1 MDATLANQIT
11 SLDEARAL
19 ITQLREDFQQ
29 SLASLQAEN
38 KRLRQK
44 LELFLQ
50 RYFGGTKN
58 ESLDP
63 KQLELLLAGLAA
75 MTAPAPVVAKPTPAR
90 VTLAARPV
98 RQPLP
103 AHLETE
109 RVVLEPVEV
118 QQQPAGWRKLGEEV
132 TEELDWKPAKFIK
145 RLYIRPKYAN
155 AERIVIAPLPAR
167 LIEKGLPGAGLL
179 TQVIVGKY
187 EDHLPLYRQ
196 ERIYRERHGVNLSR
210 QTLCGWVAV
219 AADWLSP
226 IYRAMKAGLVAGDY
240 LQADET
246 PIRYLDP
253 DVKGK
258 SQSGWLWTYSQPQG
272 DVVFEWQVSRSREGP
287 REFLK
292 SFRGQLQTDGYGVY
306 ESLSR
311 ERGGELTLIGCWAH
325 ARRGVYEA
333 LGEGRAAAWLLGQIG
348 QLYAVEKTLRAQKAG
363 PQLRAAV
370 RAWQS
375 RPILER
381 LRRALEIVRRR
392 VLPKSLLGQAIDYTL
407 ARWAALIRYVDD
419 GRLEI
424 DNNLCENSIRPTA
437 VGKKNFLFIGHPAAG
452 QRSAVIYS
460 VLGSCRRHGINPAEY
475 LQDVFERLPKAKTS
489 EVKALTPAAW
499 AKTKRALARP
509 PV

>member
-1 MDATLANQIT
+1 MDATLPNELSA
-11 SLDEARAL
+11 
-19 ITQLREDFQQ
+19 LRELVSTLQGT
-29 SLASLQAEN
+29 LHAAQAEN
-38 KRLRQK
+38 KLLRQK
-44 LELFLQ
+44 LELFLK

-75 MTAPAPVVAKPTPAR
+75 ITAPAPVVEKPTPAR
-90 VTLAARPV
+90 ATIAARPV

-210 QTLCGWVAV
+210 QTLCGWVEA

-226 IYRAMKAGLVAGDY
+226 IYREMKAGLVAGDY

-287 REFLK
+287 RAFLK
-292 SFRGQLQTDGYGVY
+292 SFRGKLQTDGYGVY
-306 ESLSR
+306 ESLAR
-311 ERGGELTLIGCWAH
+311 ERGEELILIGCWAH
-325 ARRGVYEA
+325 ARRGLHEA
-333 LGEGRAAAWLLGQIG
+333 LGEGRSAAWLVGQIG
-348 QLYAVEKTLRAQKAG
+348 RLYAVEKQLREQKAG
-363 PQLRAAV
+363 PQLRAAM

-407 ARWAALIRYVDD
+407 ARWPALIRYVDD
-419 GRLEI
+419 GRLAI
-424 DNNLCENSIRPTA
+424 DNNACENSIRPTA
-437 VGKKNFLFIGHPAAG
+437 VGKKNFLFIGHPEAG

-475 LQDVFERLPKAKTS
+475 LQDVFERLPKATTS
-489 EVKALTPAAW
+489 DVKSLTPAAW
-499 AKTKRALARP
+499 AKARRSTTRKP
-509 PV
+509 A

>member
-19 ITQLREDFQQ
+19 ITELRNEFQQ
-29 SLASLQAEN
+29 SLAALQTEN
-38 KRLRQK
+38 QLLRQK
-44 LELFLQ
+44 LELFLK

-63 KQLELLLAGLAA
+63 KQLELLLAGL
-75 MTAPAPVVAKPTPAR
+75 TALSAPPPVAEKKTPAR
-90 VTLAARPV
+90 TITGARPV

-109 RVVLEPVEV
+109 RVVLEPAEV

-155 AERIVIAPLPAR
+155 ADRIVIAPLPAR

-179 TQVIVGKY
+179 TQVIVSKY

-196 ERIYRERHGVNLSR
+196 EKIYRERHGVTLSR
-210 QTLCGWVAV
+210 QTLCGWVAAV
-219 AADWLSP
+219 ADWLAP
-226 IYRAMKAGLVAGDY
+226 IYREMKAALVARDY

-272 DVVFEWQVSRSREGP
+272 DVVFDWNVSRSREGP
-287 REFLK
+287 RAFLK
-292 SFRGQLQTDGYGVY
+292 SFRGKLQTDGYGVY
-306 ESLSR
+306 ESLAR
-311 ERGGELTLIGCWAH
+311 ERGEELILIGCWAH
-325 ARRGVYEA
+325 ARRGFHEA
-333 LGEGRAAAWLLGQIG
+333 LGEGRAAAWLVGQIG
-348 QLYAVEKTLRAQKAG
+348 RLYAVEKQLRAQQAG

-370 RAWQS
+370 RVWQS

-381 LRRALEIVRRR
+381 LRRAMEVVRRR

-407 ARWAALIRYVDD
+407 ARWEALTRYVAD

-424 DNNLCENSIRPTA
+424 DNNICENAIRPTA
-437 VGKKNFLFIGHPAAG
+437 IGKKNFLFIGHPEAG

-475 LQDVFERLPKAKTS
+475 LQDAFERLPKAKTS
-489 EVKALTPAAW
+489 EVPNLTPAAW
-499 AKTKRALARP
+499 AKAKRAAVRQSN
-509 PV
+509 

>member
-1 MDATLANQIT
+1 MDAALANQIT
-11 SLDEARAL
+11 SLAEARAL
-19 ITQLREDFQQ
+19 ITELRTEFQQ
-29 SLASLQAEN
+29 SLTALQAEN
-38 KRLRQK
+38 HLLRKK

-63 KQLELLLAGLAA
+63 NQLELLLAGL
-75 MTAPAPVVAKPTPAR
+75 PAVTVPSPVAEQQTPPRA
-90 VTLAARPV
+90 TTAARPV

-109 RVVLEPVEV
+109 RVVLEPAEV

-179 TQVIVGKY
+179 TQVIVSKY

-196 ERIYRERHGVNLSR
+196 EKIYRERHGVTLAR
-210 QTLCGWVAV
+210 QTLCGWVEA
-219 AADWLSP
+219 AADWLAP
-226 IYRAMKAGLVAGDY
+226 IYREMKAALVAQDY
-240 LQADET
+240 LQVDET

-272 DVVFEWQVSRSREGP
+272 DVVFDWNVSRSREGP
-287 REFLK
+287 RAFLK

-306 ESLSR
+306 ESLAR
-311 ERGGELTLIGCWAH
+311 ERGDELILIGCWAH
-325 ARRGVYEA
+325 ARRGLHEA
-333 LGEGRAAAWLLGQIG
+333 LGEGRAAAWLVGQIG
-348 QLYAVEKTLRAQKAG
+348 RLYAVEKQLRQQQAG

-370 RAWQS
+370 RVWQS
-375 RPILER
+375 RPILAR
-381 LRRALEIVRRR
+381 LRRALEVVRRR

-407 ARWAALIRYVDD
+407 ARWETLTRYVDD

-424 DNNLCENSIRPTA
+424 DNNLCENAIRPTA
-437 VGKKNFLFIGHPAAG
+437 VGKKNFLFIGHPEAG

-460 VLGSCRRHGINPAEY
+460 VLGSCRRHGVNPAEY
-475 LQDVFERLPKAKTS
+475 LQNVFERLPKAKTS
-489 EVKALTPAAW
+489 EVPALTPAAW
-499 AKTKRALARP
+499 AKAKRKAARQSK
-509 PV
+509 